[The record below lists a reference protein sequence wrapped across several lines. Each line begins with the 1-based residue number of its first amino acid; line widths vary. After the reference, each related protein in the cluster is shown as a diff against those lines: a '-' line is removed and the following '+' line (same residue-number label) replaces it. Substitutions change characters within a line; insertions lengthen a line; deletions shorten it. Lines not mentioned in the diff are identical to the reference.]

1 MNGERF
7 LAFPLQLDGSGRTAT
22 ITDEDQHIRDM
33 IRQLIFTDPGER
45 VMRPDFGCGIRRLV
59 FMPNSDALAAA
70 TQLLVRGSLQ
80 TFLGEDIT
88 VQDVQVD
95 NRPPGIE
102 PPDRD
107 AILQITVSFTHAA
120 TGEGSSAT
128 FGPPALGR
136 GQ

>member
-1 MNGERF
+1 VNGPQF
-7 LAFPLQLDGSGRTAT
+7 IAFPFQLDGSGRTALT
-22 ITDEDQHIRDM
+22 ADDQHLRDM
-33 IRQLIFTDPGER
+33 IRQLVFTDPGER

-70 TQLLVRGSLQ
+70 TQLLVQGSLQ
-80 TFLGEDIT
+80 AFLGQDIA
-88 VQDVQVD
+88 VNSVEVD

-107 AILQITVSFTHAA
+107 SILQITVSFTRAS
-120 TGEGSSAT
+120 TGESDSAT
-128 FGPPALGR
+128 FGPPALGH